1 MTRFS
6 VFDENLDI
14 LIENGLGFGQC
25 LSIVMLVLIVV
36 SSIEA
41 YLGMFRNSFEA
52 FWVIRKLKCCDR
64 V

>member
-6 VFDENLDI
+6 VFDENPDI

-41 YLGMFRNSFEA
+41 YLGMFSNSFEA
-52 FWVIRKLKCCDR
+52 FRVIRKLKFCDR
-64 V
+64 E